1 MPSFRGLDVS
11 VVPRH
16 DAESI
21 VELPHPESSSVHLR
35 CPHSVSPTS
44 SPPSSFVSTPKKCN
58 PTTSVYIPSSP
69 GVQFHLRYSIN
80 RPPDANYLY
89 FRMTVNGRQVVS
101 WGIRSQAIQNQII
114 SHALY
119 EPDSKWQ
126 YRDSG
131 VVYKR
136 DGVEKRFFHF
146 APHLEASA
154 ALDGGLIELR
164 VFRSKGR
171 RRRAPEL
178 KGFRKQD
185 MYGIT
190 SPTGG
195 LVEFPLELTF
205 YDWVL
210 EDSIDSPFATF
221 RFFYRTWTNLK
232 ALNLVSESHYQA
244 IASTSH
250 RQGERLPT
258 RFNGAKDLQA
268 GNRLFSFDSLDGS
281 VFRGGSAACNENMGN
296 QRVPLTQSSFFLATP
311 PRLPPPFSTRISMPQ
326 PSKVIR
332 NVRQASDSLRPLP
345 VLPSIESSLRRTSLE
360 SMRAPSVASS
370 LLPYVDESS
379 ESDAFEIGVA
389 RKIVLPSPSQEL
401 GTIPSRPLPSPPQ
414 AHSSPSDYD
423 RSPPSTGGMDII
435 RRVGRYECVATAEMT
450 AIDYE
455 SRHMSEGEWLKR
467 SPSPLRRK
475 QASLNLN
482 EQGGQMTDKQLRGW
496 ALEKLQASNFI

>member
-1 MPSFRGLDVS
+1 
-11 VVPRH
+11 
-16 DAESI
+16 
-21 VELPHPESSSVHLR
+21 
-35 CPHSVSPTS
+35 
-44 SPPSSFVSTPKKCN
+44 
-58 PTTSVYIPSSP
+58 
-69 GVQFHLRYSIN
+69 
-80 RPPDANYLY
+80 
-89 FRMTVNGRQVVS
+89 MTINGRQTVS
-101 WGIRSQAIQNQII
+101 WGIRSKVIQSQLV

-146 APHLEASA
+146 APRFEASA

-190 SPTGG
+190 CPTGG
-195 LVEFPLELTF
+195 LVELPQELTF

-210 EDSIDSPFATF
+210 VDSVDSPFATF

-232 ALNLVSESHYQA
+232 ALSLVSESHYQA
-244 IASTSH
+244 LMATSK

-258 RFNGAKDLQA
+258 RPNGAKNIQA
-268 GNRLFSFDSLDGS
+268 SNKLFSSDSLDGS
-281 VFRGGSAACNENMGN
+281 AFQGCSMARDENMGN
-296 QRVPLTQSSFFLATP
+296 QRVQLAQRSLFVSTP
-311 PRLPPPFSTRISMPQ
+311 PRLTPSPSHANMPQ
-326 PSKVIR
+326 RSKLMCNAWQV
-332 NVRQASDSLRPLP
+332 SGPLRPLP
-345 VLPSIESSLRRTSLE
+345 VPTNTEPLQRKTSLE

-379 ESDAFEIGVA
+379 EGDAFEIGVA
-389 RKIVLPSPSQEL
+389 RKIILPSPSR
-401 GTIPSRPLPSPPQ
+401 GPRKTSSRPLPSPSQ
-414 AHSSPSDYD
+414 AHPSSSDYD
-423 RSPPSTGGMDII
+423 MSPPSTGSVDIQK
-435 RRVGRYECVATAEMT
+435 RVGRHEYIAIAEMT
-450 AIDYE
+450 AFN
-455 SRHMSEGEWLKR
+455 SGNNSNMTEGGWLRR

-475 QASLNLN
+475 QGILNLN
-482 EQGGQMTDKQLRGW
+482 EQGG
-496 ALEKLQASNFI
+496 